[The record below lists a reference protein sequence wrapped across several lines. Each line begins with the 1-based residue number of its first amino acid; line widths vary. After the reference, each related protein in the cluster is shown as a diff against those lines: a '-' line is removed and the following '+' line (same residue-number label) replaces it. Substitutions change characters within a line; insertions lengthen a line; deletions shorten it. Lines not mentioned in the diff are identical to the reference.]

1 VRALPCTCL
10 ISSPV
15 DDKEELVAVKL
26 HRCKNLWVKGPH
38 PCWQVQKA
46 LDEAGVAYEIVEE
59 KWFGDRP
66 PTVQATG
73 QKRFPWIE
81 FEDGSVYR
89 EESKDMAKRIR
100 DGKLNEAPRRQPS
113 PA

>member
-1 VRALPCTCL
+1 M
-10 ISSPV
+10 
-15 DDKEELVAVKL
+15 AVKL
-26 HRCKNLWVKGPH
+26 HRCKHLWVKGPH

-46 LDEAGVAYEIVEE
+46 LDEAGAENEVVEE

-89 EESKDMAKRIR
+89 EESKDMAKRVR
-100 DGKLNEAPRRQPS
+100 EGKLNEAPRRQPS

>member
-1 VRALPCTCL
+1 
-10 ISSPV
+10 
-15 DDKEELVAVKL
+15 VAVKL

-38 PCWQVQKA
+38 PCWAVQKA
-46 LDEAGVAYEIVEE
+46 LDEMGVEYEIAQE

-66 PTVQATG
+66 ATVQATG

-89 EESKDMAKRIR
+89 EESKDMVARIR
-100 DGKLNEAPRRQPS
+100 AGKLTEAPRRQS
-113 PA
+113 APA

>member
-1 VRALPCTCL
+1 
-10 ISSPV
+10 
-15 DDKEELVAVKL
+15 VAVRL
-26 HRCKNLWVKGPH
+26 HRCRNVWVKGPH
-38 PCWQVQKA
+38 PCWTVQKA
-46 LDEAGVAYEIVEE
+46 LDEMGIEYELVRED
-59 KWFGDRP
+59 WFGGRP

-89 EESKDMAKRIR
+89 EESKDMATRIR
-100 DGKLNEAPRRQPS
+100 ESKLNDAPRKQPA